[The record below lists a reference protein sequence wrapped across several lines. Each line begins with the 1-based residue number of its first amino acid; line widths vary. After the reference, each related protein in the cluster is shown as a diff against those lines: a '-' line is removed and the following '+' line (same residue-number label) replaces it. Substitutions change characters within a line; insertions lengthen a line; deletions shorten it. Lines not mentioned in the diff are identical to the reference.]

1 LRRSV
6 KYGLYGLVIAG
17 LVGGTAAWAG
27 ADSGKSIALKIDG
40 RNQQVHT
47 TASNVRGALA
57 SAGVTVGEHD
67 IVAPD
72 LGSSVK
78 SGTEIVVRRG
88 HLLHLT
94 VNGKAKDVWVNADSV
109 QEALGQLG
117 YDSKNLVSVSR
128 AKRLDPGT
136 TNLSIT
142 SPKHVTFRV
151 GGRSITALTAGP
163 TVYDAIADA
172 GVYLGPGDRVS
183 ASGTSVVKDKQVI
196 RIQRVSYGR
205 SIENVA
211 VDYGVTKQSDPT
223 MFVGD
228 DGVISAGT
236 PGLNRVDYQLL
247 YLDGKLVG
255 KVATSTVVVS
265 KPVNEVKNVGTKQ
278 QPAAPTPP
286 PNTGATPPPN
296 TGATPPPNSSGLNW
310 DALAGCEAGGN
321 WAINTGNGFYGGLQF
336 DYGTWLSNG
345 GGAYAQRA
353 DLATRAQQIAIGTV
367 LYNARGTS
375 PWPACGYLLLT

>member
-6 KYGLYGLVIAG
+6 KYGLYGLVIAS

-27 ADSGKSIALKIDG
+27 ADGGKSIALKIDG

-109 QEALGQLG
+109 EEALSQLG

-151 GGRSITALTAGP
+151 GGKSIPALTAGP

-172 GVYLGPGDRVS
+172 GIYLAPGDRVS
-183 ASGTSVVKDKQVI
+183 AKGTSVIKDKQVI
-196 RIQRVSYGR
+196 KIQRVSYGR
-205 SIENVA
+205 SVENVS

-228 DGVISAGT
+228 DSVISAGT
-236 PGLNRVDYQLL
+236 PGVNRVDYQLL

-265 KPVNEVKNVGTKQ
+265 KPVNEVKKVGTKQ
-278 QPAAPTPP
+278 RPAAPTPP